1 MKSRENGTF
10 HDLYLRSDALSW
22 ELAQRVALDR
32 AGSFGRDSDGTPAS
46 PAPPFGDAWRIVPW
60 RGGRLHLTMPLPAG
74 DGLQLGSIC
83 TNWLELTTVRG
94 APGLGVRVTV
104 QSRNRI
110 AIAARGSM
118 KRFASAPDEL
128 VVLRQVW
135 RGTEHLIQVARLG
148 LLQDAMDGAM
158 RHAPTY
164 AAKGWVAWRN
174 GWLTPPRP
182 PSQQELP

>member
-1 MKSRENGTF
+1 MNREFGTVKDVQLPGDG
-10 HDLYLRSDALSW
+10 HSWAL
-22 ELAQRVALDR
+22 APRVASDHE
-32 AGSFGRDSDGTPAS
+32 GSFDPEVDGTPTS
-46 PAPPFGDAWRIVPW
+46 QAPSSGEAWRIVPW
-60 RGGRLHLTMPLPAG
+60 RGGRLRLTMPLPPG
-74 DGLQLGSIC
+74 DAVQLGSIG
-83 TNWLELTTVRG
+83 THSLELTTVRG